1 MRIWVMRFMLV
12 VTACVLASPSASGA
26 EGARKKWPNQFVS
39 ACRVVDEESTAV
51 PAATIG
57 IGVGDIWA
65 YVFDISVVDGELIPG
80 FALYDIYEVN
90 EEPDEESEE
99 RSLVKFL
106 SKINGKNYYYLGL
119 FGLAYSKEFPDGS
132 AEYAFGAMSRVIQRD
147 IIEYLSSQPFTLTDD
162 WRSYIKQNYA
172 KLNACKFVFRHVKEY
187 EDALSKIFGGGK
199 APEKPSGAQQPEN
212 GREHDGNQPQ

>member
-1 MRIWVMRFMLV
+1 MRIGVMRFILV

-39 ACRVVDEESTAV
+39 ACRAVDEDSTAV

-57 IGVGDIWA
+57 ISVGDIWA
-65 YVFDISVVDGELIPG
+65 YVFDMSVVDEELSPG
-80 FALYDIYEVN
+80 FALYDIYEVRGRPEVN
-90 EEPDEESEE
+90 DQEK
-99 RSLVKFL
+99 SLIQ
-106 SKINGKNYYYLGL
+106 INGKQYYVEGL
-119 FGLAYSKEFPDGS
+119 FGLAYSKEFPDGA
-132 AEYAFGAMSRVIQRD
+132 AEYAFGAMSRAIQRD

-199 APEKPSGAQQPEN
+199 AQEKPSGAQQPEN
-212 GREHDGNQPQ
+212 GREHDGKQPQ